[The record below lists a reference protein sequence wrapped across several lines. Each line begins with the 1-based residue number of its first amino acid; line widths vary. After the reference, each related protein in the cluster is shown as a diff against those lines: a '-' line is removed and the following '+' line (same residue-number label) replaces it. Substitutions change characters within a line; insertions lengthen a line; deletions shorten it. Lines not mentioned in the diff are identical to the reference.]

1 MHPLLLFACFFQ
13 FAGHGQRG
21 CLGWD
26 LVVVYKKS
34 LAFLPFNSSK
44 HRWSRPRLSSPPWG
58 HSWNTARRWLPHVP
72 MLAHTMWTL
81 LERFLLWSGPTK
93 SMSNPV
99 FFFCSSSI
107 VPYHFPPHP
116 LVLSMPRRAVRGPC
130 TPLSTLTC
138 DPRDP
143 CSFRYDAAA
152 KKSGARI
159 VHACGY
165 DSIPSDLGALM
176 GKCCHRCCHQCMLSQ
191 IIFEYI
197 TCIYILIVC
206 HANTLLTIQW
216 WMHIVWRPAS
226 VCCLVWSFCFQP
238 YFRGKSL

>member
-1 MHPLLLFACFFQ
+1 MKQTTTVITTVGPFLKYGETLVAACAD
-13 FAGHGQRG
+13 AGTHYVDITGEVSFMK
-21 CLGWD
+21 WT
-26 LVVVYKKS
+26 YKKYVES
-34 LAFLPFNSSK
+34 CL
-44 HRWSRPRLSSPPWG
+44 
-58 HSWNTARRWLPHVP
+58 
-72 MLAHTMWTL
+72 
-81 LERFLLWSGPTK
+81 
-93 SMSNPV
+93 
-99 FFFCSSSI
+99 FFFCSSI

-206 HANTLLTIQW
+206 HANTLLTIQ
-216 WMHIVWRPAS
+216 
-226 VCCLVWSFCFQP
+226 
-238 YFRGKSL
+238 

>member
-1 MHPLLLFACFFQ
+1 MHPLLVFARFFQ

-21 CLGWD
+21 GVALDGILLSCQNNPFL
-26 LVVVYKKS
+26 LKS
-34 LAFLPFNSSK
+34 PFLPQK

-58 HSWNTARRWLPHVP
+58 HSWNTARRWLLHVP
-72 MLAHTMWTL
+72 MLARTMWTL

-93 SMSNPV
+93 SMCRSCL
-99 FFFCSSSI
+99 FF
-107 VPYHFPPHP
+107 VPTFPHP

-130 TPLSTLTC
+130 TPRSTLTC

-176 GKCCHRCCHQCMLSQ
+176 GKCCHQCMLSQ
-191 IIFEYI
+191 NIFEYI